1 MKKGIK
7 NIMRIIGIIQKICNI
22 NKIYYKLSVLIFMIF
37 MVLSCRSQDYGCGY
51 SVTYD
56 SITNK
61 NVYTLVDYMPAFL
74 GKEGNIVSYI
84 CKNYNDPSRA
94 GVGAS
99 FLLRFVIDK
108 EGYLIGA
115 GIVDKERRKYEPEEK
130 QIIDI
135 VETSPKW
142 KPGVCKGKKV
152 DVLVKMRF
160 RFTVDENG
168 RLR

>member
-1 MKKGIK
+1 MKKDVK
-7 NIMRIIGIIQKICNI
+7 NIMMIIGIIQKICNI
-22 NKIYYKLSVLIFMIF
+22 NKIYFKFSILIFMTFIA
-37 MVLSCRSQDYGCGY
+37 LSCRSQNCGCGY

-61 NVYTLVDYMPAFL
+61 DVYTLVDYMPAFL
-74 GKEGNIVSYI
+74 GDEKDIVSYI
-84 CKNYNDPSRA
+84 CKNYKDPSMV

-108 EGYLIGA
+108 EGNLIGA
-115 GIVDKERRKYEPEEK
+115 GIVGKEKKKYEPEEK

-135 VETSPKW
+135 VEASPKW

-152 DVLVKMRF
+152 NVLVKMRF